1 MSVKPI
7 SPQKA
12 QEAKAFSIPEYVI
25 AAVNEL
31 LVKKVHPTSKSPSVT
46 LKRSTVVEAIIEK
59 AAEGGIDVTDRYLV
73 DEHYLDFEASF
84 KQAGWSS
91 VVYDSPCGWGGDTY
105 EAFWEFKA

>member
-31 LVKKVHPTSKSPSVT
+31 LVKKVHPTANVQHVV
-46 LKRSTVVEAIIEK
+46 LKQDTVVEAIIAK
-59 AAEGGIDVTDRYLV
+59 AAEGGLDVTAQYLF
-73 DEHYLDFEASF
+73 DEHYLDFEALFSS
-84 KQAGWSS
+84 AGWR
-91 VVYDSPCGWGGDTY
+91 VVYDKPGYNESY
-105 EAFWEFKA
+105 EAFWKFDSK